1 MLKLLSDLKKA
12 NRFDKTAT
20 AGVIA
25 SGVTGTW
32 VTLDSNDHF
41 DLPSGA
47 TRLAFCVWTES
58 NRDGTVGW
66 TPDVGVTGKL
76 TAFDGYLRAIT
87 DQVTDYASLAQGDNL
102 TVDANG
108 KLAKTTIAGDTEN
121 YAIAVVMRK
130 IDSITVLGTTYT
142 NCIEFTTK

>member
-1 MLKLLSDLKKA
+1 MLKLLSDLKRA
-12 NRFDKTAT
+12 NRFDKSAT

-32 VTLDSNDHF
+32 VTLDSNDNF
-41 DLPSGA
+41 DLPSSA
-47 TRLAFCVWTES
+47 NRLAFPIWTES

-66 TPDVGVTGKL
+66 THDVGATGKL
-76 TAFDGYLRAIT
+76 TVFDGYLRAIT
-87 DQVTDYASLAQGDNL
+87 DQVYDYASLAQGDL
-102 TVDANG
+102 LKVTTAG
-108 KLAKTTIAGDTEN
+108 KLTKTTDATEMV
-121 YAIAVVMRK
+121 AVVMRK

>member
-41 DLPSGA
+41 DLPSA
-47 TRLAFCVWTES
+47 STRLAFPVWTES
-58 NRDGTVGW
+58 RRDGTVGW
-66 TPDVGVTGKL
+66 TPDVDATGKL
-76 TAFDGYLRAIT
+76 TVFDGYLRAIT
-87 DQVTDYASLAQGDNL
+87 DQVSNYDSLALGNNL
-102 TVDANG
+102 KVDTDG
-108 KLAKTTIAGDTEN
+108 KLTKTDGAED
-121 YAIAVVMRK
+121 AVAVVMRK
-130 IDSITVLGTTYT
+130 IDSVTYLGTTYSD
-142 NCIEFTTK
+142 CIEFTTK

>member
-32 VTLDSNDHF
+32 VTLDSNDKF

-47 TRLAFCVWTES
+47 TRLAFPIWTES
-58 NRDGTVGW
+58 NRDGSVGW
-66 TPDVGVTGKL
+66 TPDVGATNKL
-76 TAFDGYLRAIT
+76 TVLDGYVRAIT
-87 DQVTDYASLAQGDNL
+87 DQVAGYSSLALGDNL

-108 KLAKTTIAGDTEN
+108 KLAKTTNGTE
-121 YAIAVVMRK
+121 IVAVVMRK

>member
-20 AGVIA
+20 AGVLA

-32 VTLDSNDHF
+32 VTLDGNDDF

-66 TPDVGVTGKL
+66 TPDVTGTGKL
-76 TAFDGYLRAIT
+76 TGFDGYLRAIT
-87 DQVTDYASLAQGDNL
+87 DQVAGYDALSQGDNL
-102 TVDANG
+102 TVNSDG
-108 KLAKTTIAGDTEN
+108 KLAKTTDATEM
-121 YAIAVVMRK
+121 IAVVMRK
-130 IDSITVLGTTYT
+130 IDSVAYLGKTYT
-142 NCIEFTTK
+142 DCIEFTTK

>member
-1 MLKLLSDLKKA
+1 MLKLLSDLKRA

-41 DLPSGA
+41 DLPASSN
-47 TRLAFCVWTES
+47 RLVFPIWTES

-66 TPDVGVTGKL
+66 TPDVGATGKL
-76 TAFDGYLRAIT
+76 TVFDGYLRAIT

-102 TVDANG
+102 KVGTDG
-108 KLAKTTIAGDTEN
+108 KLVKTTAAEN
-121 YAIAVVMRK
+121 AVAVVMRK
-130 IDSITVLGTTYT
+130 IDSITVLGTAYT